1 MESNPGSKPV
11 SSEPVGFIGLGAMGA
26 PMARHL
32 ASRGFNLLI
41 HDLNAPAVQSVVALG
56 ARSVPSA
63 REIASQAKIVF
74 TCLPSL
80 EALRAVTLG
89 KDGLYAGDAIETYV
103 DLSTTGSEFAQELAA
118 SLREH
123 GIMML
128 DSPITGSVATA
139 GNGRLG
145 IMCSGPL
152 AGFKSAEPI
161 MREMASAMVL
171 YLGEQNGRA
180 QTLKLLNNLLS
191 ATGMATTCEAFVLG
205 VKGGL
210 DPQVMLDVFNAGES
224 STNASRNKFAR
235 SVLPRTFD
243 YGARMAITAKD
254 ISLAVHEATE
264 LGIPMWIG
272 QSVQQIWKYAV
283 SQGAHDKDGTALI
296 TYLEPWAGVEVRGR
310 ANPARPHKADAMPAN
325 KVDQH
330 VLVCD
335 AAIAPAIE
343 TRLRKRGFAFAVAG
357 AAGSEQAPCCIVEVP
372 AGSDAVM
379 TIKSLR
385 YADSRQR
392 TILNACLIASTEAA
406 ELSQA
411 VAQQG
416 VSYLDALLTGTY
428 GETADGSAALLVG
441 GSITAYENAKPL
453 LEALGSKV
461 FYVSLQPGA
470 AQLMQQ
476 LNGAVAA
483 TLLGAT
489 CESYVTGAK
498 AGLDPITMTKILGIE
513 TGRTTASARI
523 IPEQVATRKFNH
535 GRRVAQVYR
544 ELSLA
549 SDEARQLGVTPWI
562 LDKTRLLYGLALQL
576 GSPDDDVS
584 KLATHYEKWAG
595 IEIKSLPAEAIVVD
609 GGIPSLI

>member
-1 MESNPGSKPV
+1 
-11 SSEPVGFIGLGAMGA
+11 
-26 PMARHL
+26 
-32 ASRGFNLLI
+32 
-41 HDLNAPAVQSVVALG
+41 
-56 ARSVPSA
+56 
-63 REIASQAKIVF
+63 
-74 TCLPSL
+74 
-80 EALRAVTLG
+80 
-89 KDGLYAGDAIETYV
+89 
-103 DLSTTGSEFAQELAA
+103 
-118 SLREH
+118 
-123 GIMML
+123 
-128 DSPITGSVATA
+128 
-139 GNGRLG
+139 
-145 IMCSGPL
+145 
-152 AGFKSAEPI
+152 

-235 SVLPRTFD
+235 SVLTRTFD

-254 ISLAVHEATE
+254 ISLTVQEATE

-296 TYLEPWAGVEVRGR
+296 TYLEPWAGVEVSGR
-310 ANPARPHKADAMPAN
+310 TNPARPQEPDAMPAK

-335 AAIAPAIE
+335 AAMAPAIE
-343 TRLRKRGFAFAVAG
+343 CRLRKRGFAFAVAG
-357 AAGSEQAPCCIVEVP
+357 AAGSERAPCCLVEVP
-372 AGSDAVM
+372 VGSDAVM

-392 TILNACLIASTEAA
+392 TILNACSIASTEAA
-406 ELSQA
+406 ELSQT

-428 GETADGSAALLVG
+428 AETVDGSAAVLVG
-441 GSITAYENAKPL
+441 GSIAAYESAKPL

-461 FYVSLQPGA
+461 FYVSGQPGA
-470 AQLMQQ
+470 AQLLQQ

-535 GRRVAQVYR
+535 GRRVGQVYR

-549 SDEARQLGVTPWI
+549 SDEARRLGVTPWI
-562 LDKTRLLYGLALQL
+562 LDKTRLLYGLAVQL
-576 GSPDDDVS
+576 GSPNDDVS

-595 IEIKSLPAEAIVVD
+595 IEIKPLPAVATVVD